1 MKKILYTILIIP
13 CFLLLTA
20 CGKDSGTCSKNGIY
34 FDTMIQITLYDAA
47 QEKYLEH
54 CFTMAQE
61 YESLFSPSV
70 KGSDIWRI
78 NHAKGET
85 VEISPETF
93 LLLKEALSYSELSG
107 GRIDPTTLPLSG
119 LWGFY
124 VKNGAD
130 TAAKEQISQRVPA
143 KEELDACLSHVD
155 YRKLHLTTKEG
166 VCYAC
171 LEDAQ
176 AKIDLGF
183 IAKGYIADKMKEY
196 LLSQGV
202 SSGII
207 NLGGNVLTIGVKPD
221 GSDYTIGIR
230 QEAGIDMSAVKLP
243 VRDQSVVTSGIY
255 ERCFTENGV
264 SYHHILDALTGY
276 PANNELYSVTILSD
290 SSLQGDALS
299 TTCLLLGIEDGMALI
314 EKTEG
319 VEAIFLTKDGEVI
332 KSSGMD

>member
-1 MKKILYTILIIP
+1 MKKILYIVLVIS
-13 CFLLLTA
+13 CSFLLTA
-20 CGKDSGTCSKNGIY
+20 CGKASGACSKSGIY

-54 CFTMAQE
+54 CLTMAQE

-70 KGSDIWRI
+70 EGSDIWRI

-93 LLLKEALSYSELSG
+93 LLLKEALSYSDVSG

-124 VKNGAD
+124 VENGAD
-130 TAAKEQISQRVPA
+130 TAAKEQVSQHVPA
-143 KEELDACLSHVD
+143 KEEIASCLSHVD
-155 YRKLHLTTKEG
+155 YRKLHLTEKEG

-202 SSGII
+202 ESGII
-207 NLGGNVLTIGVKPD
+207 NLGGNVLTIGAKPD

-230 QEAGIDMSAVKLP
+230 QETGNDTPAMKLP
-243 VRDQSVVTSGIY
+243 VRNQSVVTSGIY

-264 SYHHILDALTGY
+264 SYHHVLDALTGY
-276 PANNELYSVTILSD
+276 PADNELYSVTILSD

-299 TTCLLLGIEDGMALI
+299 TTCLLLGTEDGMALI
-314 EKTEG
+314 EETKD
-319 VEAIFLTKDGEVI
+319 VEAIFLTKDGEII